1 MGVNIIF
8 NLLKRSDILM
18 VAEGLNVFRVE
29 LPEHLEGRTLIESE
43 IRQRTGCS
51 VIAIQRE
58 VDGSDVHIIHF
69 DPTEALREGDELV
82 LIGNIESEETFI
94 KTFVNPD

>member
-1 MGVNIIF
+1 
-8 NLLKRSDILM
+8 M

-29 LPEHLEGRTLIESE
+29 LPEHLEGRTLVESE

-58 VDGSDVHIIHF
+58 VDGSDKHLIHF

-94 KTFVNPD
+94 KTFLNPD